1 MRMPIEPKPERKRQN
16 TDEKRRRAAADVQL
30 FARQY
35 GRKAQK
41 GVEPN
46 DRTYNEKV
54 EARIKQMRPE
64 DLDELLRYEDE

>member
-1 MRMPIEPKPERKRQN
+1 MPIEPKPQRKRQN
-16 TDEKRRRAAADVQL
+16 ADDKRRRVAADVQL

-46 DRTYNEKV
+46 DRRFSKRVN
-54 EARIKQMRPE
+54 ARIKQMRPE
-64 DLDELLRYEDE
+64 ELDALLRYEDE